1 MTEGETRCSTGNAHG
16 HARGAWSNLV
26 SMNSSS
32 ESQGAAAL
40 IGQTISDPRVF
51 LRLPLEERR
60 RLMAL
65 QAVGADLYSVG
76 SEAHEWLEQAE
87 DDGLL
92 SDE

>member
-1 MTEGETRCSTGNAHG
+1 M
-16 HARGAWSNLV
+16 
-26 SMNSSS
+26 
-32 ESQGAAAL
+32 
-40 IGQTISDPRVF
+40 IGQTVSDPRVF

-65 QAVGADLYSVG
+65 QAVGADLYSAG
-76 SEAHEWLEQAE
+76 SEAHDWLEQAE

>member
-1 MTEGETRCSTGNAHG
+1 MGGAHG
-16 HARGAWSNLV
+16 HAWRAWGNLV

-32 ESQGAAAL
+32 ESQSAAAL

-51 LRLPLEERR
+51 LHLPLEERR